1 MKSSRLLSILLLLQA
16 RGQMTAEDL
25 AAEFEVSVRTI
36 HRDIDQLS
44 YSGVPVYAERG
55 RQGGFRLLDGYQ
67 TRLTGLDADEAG
79 ALLLA
84 GLGPALADLGLTEA
98 ADQTTR
104 KVLAALPQPSREKA
118 ATVADRFLL
127 DPLAWYRSRQESPLV
142 RQVAAAVWAE
152 RKLALTYESWKGEVE
167 RVADPLAI
175 VLKAGTWYLVARVET
190 PRVYRIDGIR
200 ELKVLDEGFSRP
212 VDFVLKSFWAD
223 WIADFE
229 ARLNRQQVTLRVSAE
244 GLRRL
249 GEQGFEPAETPAF
262 SGPNRRAEIR
272 VAMEEGAYTVR
283 VLLSLGAEAEVLAP
297 AALRNALLA
306 ELQNMQGLYA

>member
-16 RGQMTAEDL
+16 RGRMTAEDL

-44 YSGVPVYAERG
+44 YAGIPVYAERG

-67 TRLTGLDADEAG
+67 TKLTGLDADEAG

-98 ADQTTR
+98 ADRTTR

-127 DPLAWYRSRQESPLV
+127 DPLTWYRSRQESPLV
-142 RQVAAAVWAE
+142 RQVASAVWAE
-152 RKLALTYESWKGEVE
+152 RKLALTYESWKGEIE

-200 ELKVLDEGFSRP
+200 ALEVLEEGFSRP
-212 VDFVLKSFWAD
+212 KDFDLRSFWEA

-229 ARLNRQQVTLRVSAE
+229 SRLKRQDVTLRVTAE

-249 GEQGFEPAETPAF
+249 AEQGFEPVETPAF
-262 SGPNRRAEIR
+262 SDPGSLTEIR
-272 VAMEEGAYTVR
+272 VAMEEGTYALR
-283 VLLSLGAEAEVLAP
+283 VLLSLGREAEVLAP
-297 AALRNALLA
+297 KPLRQALVA
-306 ELQNMQGLYA
+306 ELRLVQDLYT